1 MKRFII
7 FAVTLLLVISLPICV
22 SAEDVAEVTVGDET
36 TITDDTTAETAAESL
51 TEAEEVTKAQ
61 TNEDTENAAETET
74 DELSAMLDVATPEQ
88 IELMKQYMLYG
99 IKSLPVSERVKLFL
113 LDHLNALMWA
123 FAAAALLIFSVSNRM
138 TSKKHTDEAAT
149 MTSNAIELA
158 EIGQNSMDE
167 AQTKMQSIE
176 RQCAEMMERVNSDM
190 DNRMKENA
198 KTMAEF
204 MENAM
209 NRLESI
215 LQSANNA
222 MHDTSDREKSLT
234 EALLLN
240 EEITAYMIE
249 NSALPEVERDRMA
262 KISKKI
268 AAQLREVEKEV
279 SGNEEA

>member
-7 FAVTLLLVISLPICV
+7 FTMTLLLVISLPLCV
-22 SAEDVAEVTVGDET
+22 SADDSAEVTGGAETITET
-36 TITDDTTAETAAESL
+36 TTTAETAAESL
-51 TEAEEVTKAQ
+51 TEAEEVTEGETTA
-61 TNEDTENAAETET
+61 ETENAAETET

-88 IELMKQYMLYG
+88 IEIMKQYMLYG

-113 LDHLNALMWA
+113 LDHLNALMWVV
-123 FAAAALLIFSVSNRM
+123 AAAALLIFAVSNRL

-149 MTSNAIELA
+149 MTNNAIELA
-158 EIGQNSMDE
+158 NIGQKSMED
-167 AQTKMQSIE
+167 AQNKIQSTE
-176 RQCAEMMERVNSDM
+176 RQFAEMMDHVKSDL
-190 DNRMKENA
+190 DKCLEENA
-198 KTMAEF
+198 KNMAEF

-215 LQSANNA
+215 SQSANNA
-222 MHDTSDREKSLT
+222 MRDTSEREKALT

-249 NSALPEVERDRMA
+249 HSALPEVERDRMT

-268 AAQLREVEKEV
+268 AAQLREVENEV
-279 SGNEEA
+279 SGNDKT